1 MDGRGYARL
10 YVSTSGVSARK
21 ICDAVTQLSGMGFR
35 RIELSGGTDYYP
47 TWFEDLEELRQR
59 FGLSYR
65 LHNYF
70 PPVADPFVLNLA
82 SEDELQFERSF
93 DLVKTAIEIS
103 KRFESTQLGFHAGF
117 LNQVTV
123 SQLGNEIRL
132 DEFKNSTSARARF
145 RQAYF
150 ELKSLASES
159 GIQLYVE
166 NNVLSGRN
174 YESFGGRNLLMMC
187 DSDEIVEA
195 YESGVAILLDLAHLK
210 VSSMSLGY
218 RFEDELR
225 RVWKTSNYLHLSDND
240 GHEDQN
246 RPIESDSA
254 MFAILEDLGLQDK
267 TVTLEIYDDSFGL
280 QATHARVLE
289 LMD

>member
-1 MDGRGYARL
+1 MAAVGHDRL
-10 YVSTSGVSARK
+10 YVSTSGISARK
-21 ICDAVTQLSGMGFR
+21 ICDAVTQLAGMGFT
-35 RIELSGGTDYYP
+35 RIELSGGTNYYP
-47 TWFEDLEELRQR
+47 NWFQDLDELRLK

-70 PPVADPFVLNLA
+70 PPVVDPFVLNLA
-82 SEDELQFERSF
+82 SEDALQYEKSF
-93 DLVKTAIEIS
+93 NLVKTAIEIS
-103 KRFESTQLGFHAGF
+103 KRFESTRLGFHAGF

-123 SQLGNEIRL
+123 TQLGNEIKL
-132 DEFKNSTSARARF
+132 DEFKNATSARARF

-150 ELKSLASES
+150 QLQSLASDS

-166 NNVLSGRN
+166 NNVLSRRN

-187 DSDEIVEA
+187 NSDEIVEA
-195 YESGVAILLDLAHLK
+195 YESGVAVLLDLAHLK
-210 VSSMSLGY
+210 VSSSSLGL

-225 RVWKTSNYLHLSDND
+225 RVWKTSDYLHLSDND

-246 RPIESDSA
+246 RSIAPNSA
-254 MFAILEDLGLQDK
+254 MFASLKSLGLRDK
-267 TVTLEIYDDSFGL
+267 TVTLEVYDDRLGL
-280 QATHARVLE
+280 EATYARVLE